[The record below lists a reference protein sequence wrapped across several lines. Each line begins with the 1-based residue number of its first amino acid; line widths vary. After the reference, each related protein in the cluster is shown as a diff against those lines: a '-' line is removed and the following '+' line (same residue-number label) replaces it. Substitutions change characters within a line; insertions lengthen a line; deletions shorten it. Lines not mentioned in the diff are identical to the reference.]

1 MCCKTNKEAAML
13 GYNKKVFSTNIVTAV
28 ARYCSHEVELEKVE
42 LTGSPSQEV
51 NTNNFLKLTIN
62 Y

>member
-1 MCCKTNKEAAML
+1 ML
-13 GYNKKVFSTNIVTAV
+13 GYNKEVFSTNTVTTV
-28 ARYCSHEVELEKVE
+28 ARYCSHEVELEKIE